1 MVIMSYQITS
11 RFNDKE
17 SFRDH
22 LHTGYDFAMEEG
34 EPLRAIENG
43 IIHLKNFGD
52 ANAGKTVLIELENG
66 RTLIYGHLS
75 KFANLKE
82 GQRVSEGDLIG
93 YAGHSGFTV
102 GNSGNHLHFG
112 VKEDG
117 NFINPSSY
125 IEKIQHMNDVIQQN
139 IPTKTN
145 FFDMFKDHMDLIG
158 ETANQ
163 MKVHLI
169 SIILSTD
176 YTPFIKFFEN
186 VFQFIFFNF

>member
-11 RFNDKE
+11 RFNNKE

-22 LHTGYDFAMEEG
+22 SHTGIDFKMDVG
-34 EPLRAIENG
+34 EQLRSIVDG
-43 IIHLKNFGD
+43 KIRIKNFGSE
-52 ANAGKTVLIELENG
+52 NAGKTILIDGEDG
-66 RTLIYGHLS
+66 RTYIYGHLS
-75 KFANLKE
+75 DFTVKE
-82 GQRVSEGDLIG
+82 GQYVHEGDLIG
-93 YAGHSGFTV
+93 Y
-102 GNSGNHLHFG
+102 SGNTGFSTGAHLHFG

-163 MKVHLI
+163 MKAHLI
-169 SIILSTD
+169 SVIFSTD